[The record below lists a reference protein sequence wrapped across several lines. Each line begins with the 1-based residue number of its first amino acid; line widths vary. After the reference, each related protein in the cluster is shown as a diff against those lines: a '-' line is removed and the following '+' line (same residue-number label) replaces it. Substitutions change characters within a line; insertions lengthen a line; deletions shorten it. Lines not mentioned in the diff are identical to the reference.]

1 MADRPGTTDGETP
14 DLALYEYVTDGQT
27 HTAQMTAADAEAVGG
42 RRVGDVDITMAYS
55 DPEHPDN
62 VARAQRDKDNKVQ
75 RDPAG
80 GLISSKSL
88 RPDNKARSPRGA
100 KAPDGAEGT
109 EGDASKPAK

>member
-27 HTAQMTAADAEAVGG
+27 HTAQMTAADAEAVGA
-42 RRVGDVDITMAYS
+42 RRVGDVDLTMAYS

-62 VARAQRDKDNKVQ
+62 VARAKRDEENGVE
-75 RDPAG
+75 RDAAG

-100 KAPDGAEGT
+100 KAPDGAEG
-109 EGDASKPAK
+109 DASKPAK